1 MYKLFSSLFD
11 VVCTIV
17 GVMNLLP
24 TFLVFFL
31 ANLRCEFAIKYRYPY
46 FKFELEDEY
55 MELFRYSNL
64 VTPGETITVI
74 CENAIMSIHCADSP
88 YFISLPC
95 IEDSDRYCK
104 SCDATNSSKLMFSY
118 TYIHQNTEYMGFS
131 TKHVSCN
138 SLIKCEETYEVED
151 VSPVVYYEDGDFHP
165 TSHCS
170 ILTKDIVEIPSVLIF
185 SHANISRGIPFEIY
199 LVDELNEKKRLLRYF
214 EFVELPV
221 GGMLYFEI
229 NSVELVTC
237 YLYTDDSFIGFFA
250 VSELNPTISLNEIR
264 HNYGICEFEMLCE
277 GRLNAL
283 HRSIVAYT
291 RQTFVIL
298 ESPVMW
304 EYASYKPQQRSWKS
318 LSLLKCD
325 DVLFQVLQWD
335 TQNIV
340 VTLQI
345 WDLTEGKMLSNDTF
359 GNRVTFRRGN
369 NQYAVKVKAIYDR
382 CNPRVLI
389 ERDFEVLVIF
399 QLFRM
404 ITVWNAFIIESLSL
418 LLMTVIVLEV
428 VSSRRFSVHR
438 SHDCLRIVNVNFHP
452 PFFCYRSAIKY
463 RYPYFKFELEDEYL
477 DLFRYSNL
485 PTEGKTVIYICD
497 STHKWIHCKYN
508 YANMIFPC
516 FEACKLRGNDS
527 YCKYQSALR
536 SDVACSYDS
545 YNPVLFSY
553 VLDDSYGSCKSC
565 DATGSSKLMFTYT
578 SYSHRRVIHSYIV
591 EIPSVLIFSHA
602 NISRGIPFE
611 IYLVDELNEKKRL
624 LRYFEFVELPVGGM
638 LYFEINSVEL
648 VTCYLYTDDSFIGFF
663 AVSELNPTISL
674 NEIRHNY
681 GICEFEMLCEG
692 RLNALHRSIVAYT
705 RHTFVI
711 LESPVMWEYAS
722 YKPQQRSWKSLS
734 LLKCDDVLFQVL
746 RWDTQNIVVTLQIWD
761 LTEGRML
768 SNDTF
773 GNRVTFRRGNNQY
786 AVKVKAI
793 YDRCNPRVLIERDF
807 EVLVIFQLFRMITV
821 WNARSGFQSPF
832 FCSPFARLP
841 ANCERKFPSAVLLL
855 QIRLRSVS

>member
-291 RQTFVIL
+291 R
-298 ESPVMW
+298 
-304 EYASYKPQQRSWKS
+304 
-318 LSLLKCD
+318 
-325 DVLFQVLQWD
+325 
-335 TQNIV
+335 
-340 VTLQI
+340 
-345 WDLTEGKMLSNDTF
+345 
-359 GNRVTFRRGN
+359 
-369 NQYAVKVKAIYDR
+369 
-382 CNPRVLI
+382 
-389 ERDFEVLVIF
+389 
-399 QLFRM
+399 
-404 ITVWNAFIIESLSL
+404 
-418 LLMTVIVLEV
+418 
-428 VSSRRFSVHR
+428 
-438 SHDCLRIVNVNFHP
+438 
-452 PFFCYRSAIKY
+452 
-463 RYPYFKFELEDEYL
+463 
-477 DLFRYSNL
+477 
-485 PTEGKTVIYICD
+485 
-497 STHKWIHCKYN
+497 
-508 YANMIFPC
+508 
-516 FEACKLRGNDS
+516 
-527 YCKYQSALR
+527 
-536 SDVACSYDS
+536 
-545 YNPVLFSY
+545 
-553 VLDDSYGSCKSC
+553 
-565 DATGSSKLMFTYT
+565 
-578 SYSHRRVIHSYIV
+578 
-591 EIPSVLIFSHA
+591 
-602 NISRGIPFE
+602 
-611 IYLVDELNEKKRL
+611 
-624 LRYFEFVELPVGGM
+624 
-638 LYFEINSVEL
+638 
-648 VTCYLYTDDSFIGFF
+648 
-663 AVSELNPTISL
+663 
-674 NEIRHNY
+674 
-681 GICEFEMLCEG
+681 
-692 RLNALHRSIVAYT
+692 
-705 RHTFVI
+705 HTFVI